1 MRLLHKFLAIITVG
15 STSLIMFY
23 TLTIFSLFS
32 LVPWDTALIRPELGT
47 WQRTLNDFFEVG
59 FGNSLVYIVVFVM
72 VVIPIMKALSKRWHN
87 YRQILLLNSLLIA
100 SIYFMTVIVYP
111 MNRFIFPYTR
121 DYSDPFFHNYGQQII
136 PFLTLWIMYSIWLYQ
151 VNKLPKTV
159 TKQKNKSKNTLAEVS
174 TARLISADSIKDSQI
189 HQDNHMQSEH
199 FASQ

>member
-1 MRLLHKFLAIITVG
+1 
-15 STSLIMFY
+15 
-23 TLTIFSLFS
+23 
-32 LVPWDTALIRPELGT
+32 
-47 WQRTLNDFFEVG
+47 
-59 FGNSLVYIVVFVM
+59 
-72 VVIPIMKALSKRWHN
+72 
-87 YRQILLLNSLLIA
+87 
-100 SIYFMTVIVYP
+100 MTVIVYP